1 MGDYYE
7 GFVQDEARQLGRTI
21 EEVRAWQPPA
31 RKTSRKSAK
40 TQSTKEE

>member
-31 RKTSRKSAK
+31 KKTARKAPKPRTK
-40 TQSTKEE
+40 KEE